1 MKVTSCTMEN
11 VRQFSVCHFLLQKL
25 IMFKHYK
32 MSYDPEQKLSE
43 LTINIQDYTYLT
55 EMEILK

>member
-1 MKVTSCTMEN
+1 MEN